1 MSNKQI
7 YYIYLYM
14 TKYNK
19 YGRPNAHQTNK
30 EDSGEKMTRTKYHET
45 LEVLKS
51 DVTNM
56 GNLARSAINNSI
68 ISLKEL
74 DRDLAESVIKGDQE
88 IDDYEI
94 KIEKT
99 ISQIIALQ
107 SPTARDMRFVT
118 ACLKITI
125 DLERMSDL
133 AVNVAEVAERI
144 EGEHI
149 KPLINIPKMAET
161 AENMLEQAMIAFA
174 SNDVELA
181 TSTAKRDDEIDRT
194 FYATEKELIEMM
206 IKDDTIIT
214 NASHLL
220 FVLRYLER
228 IGDHACNIC
237 ESVVYSVSGKRVDLN

>member
-1 MSNKQI
+1 
-7 YYIYLYM
+7 
-14 TKYNK
+14 
-19 YGRPNAHQTNK
+19 
-30 EDSGEKMTRTKYHET
+30 MTRTKYHEM
-45 LEVLKS
+45 LGILKNN
-51 DVTNM
+51 VTQM
-56 GNLARSAINNSI
+56 GKLSQDAINNSMKA
-68 ISLKEL
+68 LKEL
-74 DRDLAESVIKGDQE
+74 DMELAKSVIDGDQA
-88 IDDYEI
+88 IDDYEM
-94 KIEKT
+94 KIEKC
-99 ISQIIALQ
+99 ISHIIALQ
-107 SPTARDMRFVT
+107 SPTAGDMRFVT

-181 TSTAKRDDEIDRT
+181 TSTAKRDDKIDRT

>member
-1 MSNKQI
+1 
-7 YYIYLYM
+7 
-14 TKYNK
+14 
-19 YGRPNAHQTNK
+19 
-30 EDSGEKMTRTKYHET
+30 MTRTKYQEM
-45 LEVLKS
+45 LGILKNN
-51 DVTNM
+51 VTQM
-56 GNLARSAINNSI
+56 GKLSQDAINNSMKA
-68 ISLKEL
+68 LKEL
-74 DRDLAESVIKGDQE
+74 DMELAKSVIDGDQA
-88 IDDYEI
+88 IDDYEM
-94 KIEKT
+94 KIEKC

-107 SPTARDMRFVT
+107 SPTAGDMRFVT

-144 EGEHI
+144 EGEHS
-149 KPLINIPKMAET
+149 KPLIDISKMAET

-181 TSTAKRDDEIDRT
+181 TSTAKRDNEIDRT
-194 FYATEKELIEMM
+194 FYATEKELIEIM
-206 IKDDTIIT
+206 IYDDTTIT